1 MRKKTSITLILLM
14 LLGLQYCGYRL
25 AGTGQYIPEHIKSIV
40 IRNFDN
46 KTSRYQA
53 EQFVTFAVREEF
65 LRRSK
70 LQLKENIGEADSVL
84 EGEIVGFDVI
94 PMNYGDDI
102 SANTFRVI
110 ITINIKFLD
119 LKNNQTIYESQRMTF
134 TDTYDIDS
142 GDFFSQETET
152 LEKISK
158 DFASSIVTSILEN
171 F

>member
-1 MRKKTSITLILLM
+1 MNRKTTLTLILLM
-14 LLGLQYCGYRL
+14 FLGLQYCGYRL
-25 AGTGQYIPEHIKSIV
+25 AGTGQYIPDHIKSIV

-70 LQLKENIGEADSVL
+70 LLLKENLGDADSVL
-84 EGEIVGFDVI
+84 EGQIVGFEVI
-94 PMNYGDDI
+94 PMNYGSDI

-110 ITINIKFLD
+110 ITINVKFLD
-119 LKNNQTIYESQRMTF
+119 LKTNQTIYESQRMSF
-134 TDTYDIDS
+134 SDTYEIDS
-142 GDFFSQETET
+142 GEFFSQETET
-152 LEKISK
+152 LEKISR
-158 DFASSIVTSILEN
+158 DFASSVVSSILEN